1 MKYTPV
7 FALTTESVVRSC
19 CYFDA
24 DKLEVRR
31 HSDIYI
37 YIVTQVPLYYT
48 VKTVASLLDEN
59 NIDPTLKRTDLRW
72 LSELINENETE
83 EILLTFE
90 E

>member
-1 MKYTPV
+1 MD
-7 FALTTESVVRSC
+7 TTQRKSN
-19 CYFDA
+19 
-24 DKLEVRR
+24 
-31 HSDIYI
+31 
-37 YIVTQVPLYYT
+37 VTQVSLYYT

-72 LSELINENETE
+72 LSELINENETD